1 MLISRNTCETWRAPS
16 HLFALPPFPSWGS
29 GGAWGPRERGP
40 RLHSTAKKRSKGGSP
55 ALQEISTY
63 TSLRVYVPRPGD
75 TCTGPPT
82 HTRLFCQVPRLPKN
96 PGEER
101 LQRGRDVV
109 WRLETRVK
117 PSSLIGSPGYG
128 ERKTPWLVPLGS
140 TRLTP
145 ALLPRPMLVK
155 GGNEFGARK
164 ERKPRGRSNT
174 DSHRQGITGSAFWAN
189 KTSAECTFGYL
200 RTRNQPSCGY
210 ARPVCRLNAW

>member
-1 MLISRNTCETWRAPS
+1 MVLEAR
-16 HLFALPPFPSWGS
+16 GS
-29 GGAWGPRERGP
+29 GGLDCTR
-40 RLHSTAKKRSKGGSP
+40 RLKRDQKEAL

-63 TSLRVYVPRPGD
+63 TSLRVYMPRPGD

-82 HTRLFCQVPRLPKN
+82 HTRLFCQVPRLPRN
-96 PGEER
+96 TGEDR

-117 PSSLIGSPGYG
+117 PSSLIGSLRYG

-145 ALLPRPMLVK
+145 ALLPRPMLVE

-164 ERKPRGRSNT
+164 ERKPRERSDT
-174 DSHRQGITGSAFWAN
+174 DLHRQGSRGQRSGRKNLRRMYFRISSN
-189 KTSAECTFGYL
+189 KKPPLLRLCSSCMSPECLIRQHRQQTDQGRYNLIRRAWKIFPC
-200 RTRNQPSCGY
+200 T
-210 ARPVCRLNAW
+210 LN